1 MRTLRWLVAA
11 GFMTMMGTVSSC
23 STMGGGGGMRG
34 YLTDSIPDAV
44 QAQAM

>member
-23 STMGGGGGMRG
+23 STMGGGGMRG